1 MLSLMRMRAFA
12 LGLLVVGTAGACVG
26 EAVAA
31 PAASTCSAAT
41 PLLIEPQT
49 QGTAGQAVAFV
60 SVVNYGS
67 ECRVD
72 AVATLTVTEAGQRVR
87 SIVGNSVREKVHGTI
102 QHGVTALFDVWWSNW
117 CGKEREFRAVATFG
131 SGSASGPYHVLPEC
145 LTRTSASRLKPVVQS
160 PVAAP

>member
-1 MLSLMRMRAFA
+1 MMRMRALA
-12 LGLLVVGTAGACVG
+12 LGLLVVGTAGVCVN
-26 EAVAA
+26 AVAA
-31 PAASTCSAAT
+31 PATPTCSAAT

-49 QGTAGQAVAFV
+49 QGTAGQAVVFV

-87 SIVGNSVREKVHGTI
+87 SIIGNPVRERVHGAI
-102 QHGVTALFDVWWSNW
+102 RHGVTALFDVWWSNW
-117 CGKEREFRAVATFG
+117 CGKERAVRALATFG

-145 LTRTSASRLKPVVQS
+145 LTHASASQLKPVAQF